1 VSRKEEEK
9 RLLKRSRDFL
19 ETAEYQTSKGFYD
32 LATFSLEQT
41 LELILKA
48 KVLAEGV
55 DYPRTHS
62 VRALLE
68 ILSELVAENRKSVI
82 KQVLEKYLLELGML
96 EDSYITSRYV
106 MREFTKQEAEKLTKS
121 VKEIIENVK

>member
-1 VSRKEEEK
+1 
-9 RLLKRSRDFL
+9 
-19 ETAEYQTSKGFYD
+19 
-32 LATFSLEQT
+32 
-41 LELILKA
+41 
-48 KVLAEGV
+48 
-55 DYPRTHS
+55 
-62 VRALLE
+62 
-68 ILSELVAENRKSVI
+68 VI